1 MSQVLAKL
9 VSAPL
14 HSVLCVLVQVCM
26 HCFHFFKYWIIKQ
39 RTVETSAQGAG
50 MMTETLVVRIT
61 ENVYMTIATWLLR
74 MFPEIPNKTSLSFSN
89 YDFYFVKILFSVF
102 CLLQLSC
109 KVQQLLYIRS
119 FILFWKNTFFCW
131 WSKWTSCR
139 SLWGLFRLQRDWRLC
154 ANDLERNGESIAF
167 GCLCWYWYLNVHFPL

>member
-1 MSQVLAKL
+1 MLGGCFPQPIQRTTRRCCSEAFHVTGTCKIGFCPPSFCFVCSRAR
-9 VSAPL
+9 
-14 HSVLCVLVQVCM
+14 VCM
-26 HCFHFFKYWIIKQ
+26 RCFHFFKYWIIKQ

-109 KVQQLLYIRS
+109 
-119 FILFWKNTFFCW
+119 
-131 WSKWTSCR
+131 
-139 SLWGLFRLQRDWRLC
+139 
-154 ANDLERNGESIAF
+154 
-167 GCLCWYWYLNVHFPL
+167 